1 MPAELSHEATEQL
14 ARARAHM
21 TGRRDWGKA
30 RRALERAARAGAEA
44 ARADLAMVH
53 AYGFGIKADF
63 DHARALLIEAAQTG
77 HGPALRQ
84 LAVFA
89 DGAGDAGLALAL
101 LAHAAQAGDVL
112 AQCLLGRRLLA
123 QDPAQGRH
131 WLGRAAAAKHA
142 LAVYLMK
149 GQPAADQAPP
159 PPPALDGLDWARLA
173 QADLATPG
181 PVQVQPVAKLP
192 LIKLLKAAFSPA
204 ECAYIQALAA
214 CHLRPS
220 DVIDPDTGRIVV
232 DPYRTGF
239 QAQLVPD
246 LADVVIAAIDA
257 RLAALTD
264 TRVKQGESLT
274 VLVYQPGQ
282 EYKPHWDHLVDT
294 ADEKLSRLKA
304 SGQRLYTALITLDDG
319 FAGGATAFTDIGVQ
333 VRGQVGD
340 VLLFR
345 NLNDR
350 GKPDALTMH
359 AGLPVE
365 AGVKWLASKWIRER
379 NFAL

>member
-1 MPAELSHEATEQL
+1 MPPELSGEAAEQL

-30 RRALERAARAGAEA
+30 RRGLERAVRAGAVA
-44 ARADLAMVH
+44 ALPDLAMVH

-63 DHARALLIEAAQTG
+63 ARARELLIEAAQAG
-77 HGPALRQ
+77 DGRALRQ

-89 DGAGDAGLALAL
+89 DAVDDDGLALAL
-101 LAHAAQAGDVL
+101 LAHAAQAGDVP
-112 AQCLLGRRLLA
+112 AQCLLGRRLLR

-131 WLGRAAAAKHA
+131 WLARAAAAKHA
-142 LAVYLMK
+142 LAAYLMK
-149 GQPAADQAPP
+149 GQPVSEHVPP
-159 PPPALDGLDWARLA
+159 SPPDLAGLDWPRLA

-181 PVQVQPVAKLP
+181 DIQVQQVAKLP
-192 LIKLLKAAFSPA
+192 QIKLLKAAFSAA

-214 CHLRPS
+214 CYLRPS

-257 RLAALTD
+257 RLAALTGS
-264 TRVKQGESLT
+264 RVKQGESLT

-319 FAGGATAFTDIGVQ
+319 FKGGATAFTDIGIQ
-333 VRGQVGD
+333 IRGKVGD

-345 NLNDR
+345 NLDDK
-350 GKPDALTMH
+350 GKPEALTMH

>member
-1 MPAELSHEATEQL
+1 MPPELSGEAAEQL

-30 RRALERAARAGAEA
+30 RRALERAARAGAVA
-44 ARADLAMVH
+44 ALADLAMVQ

-63 DHARALLIEAAQTG
+63 DRARVLLIEAAQAG
-77 HGPALRQ
+77 HGAGLRQ
-84 LAVFA
+84 LSVFA
-89 DGAGDAGLALAL
+89 DAVGDDGLALAL
-101 LAHAAQAGDVL
+101 LAHAAHAGDVP
-112 AQCLLGRRLLA
+112 AQCLLGRRLLR

-149 GQPAADQAPP
+149 GQPASDQAPP
-159 PPPALDGLDWARLA
+159 PPPALAELDWGRLA
-173 QADLATPG
+173 QADVAAPG
-181 PVQVQPVAKLP
+181 SVEVQPVAKLP
-192 LIKLLKAAFSPA
+192 QIKLLKAAFRPA

-214 CHLRPS
+214 CYLRPS

-264 TRVKQGESLT
+264 SRVKQGESLT

-319 FAGGATAFTDIGVQ
+319 FKGGATAFTDIGVQ

-345 NLNDR
+345 NLNDK
-350 GKPDALTMH
+350 GKPEPLTMH